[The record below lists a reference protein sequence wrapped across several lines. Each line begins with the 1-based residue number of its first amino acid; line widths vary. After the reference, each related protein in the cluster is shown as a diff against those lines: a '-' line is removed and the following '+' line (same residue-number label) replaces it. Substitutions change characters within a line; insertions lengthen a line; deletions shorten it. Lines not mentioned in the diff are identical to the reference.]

1 VYRLKAINERRL
13 KVSISLVGQH
23 MADIPFSSIRRIFER
38 AAKLA
43 SRGTEVIN
51 FGIGRPDFDTPEHI
65 KAAAKKALDQGL
77 VHYAPNTGIPELR
90 RALADSIREYKHVK
104 YDPDTEILVTAGG
117 QEAIYLS
124 LRAFL
129 NPGDEILVPDPGYT
143 QFASAIRLAGGKG
156 IPMPLVADNNFMP
169 DLAEATKL
177 IRPKTRGIII
187 NSPHNPTGAVL
198 NPDQVDAI
206 GNFARDY
213 GLVVFSDEAYD
224 RILYPGA
231 KFKSPAAL
239 PNMKNQTAIWG
250 SLSKTYAMTG
260 WRIGYLAAPHK
271 LIRAAI
277 KMQQNVLLSACSFAQ
292 AGAVAALDGPQVC
305 VDKMVL
311 EFDRRREIILKGIEE
326 IPCFYC
332 PTKPRGAF
340 YVFARHDSVGLDSK
354 ELADRILDKAGVA
367 VIPGTPFGERG
378 EGYLRISYA
387 TSQAACKEGMT
398 RIAEVMQKLK
408 ISTGTTT

>member
-1 VYRLKAINERRL
+1 M
-13 KVSISLVGQH
+13 SIPLVGHH
-23 MADIPFSSIRRIFER
+23 MGDIPFSSIRRIFER

-43 SRGTEVIN
+43 AQGTKIIN

-65 KAAAKKALDQGL
+65 KKAAKKALDQGL

-90 RALADSIREYKHVK
+90 QALADSISHYKRVQ
-104 YDPDTEILVTAGG
+104 YDPDTELMVTAGG

-156 IPMPLVADNNFMP
+156 IPMPLETENNFMP
-169 DLAEATKL
+169 DLAAAAKL
-177 IRPKTRGIII
+177 IRPQTRGMII

-198 NPDQVDAI
+198 DPDQVDAI
-206 GNFARDY
+206 GNFAQAH

-224 RILYPGA
+224 RILYPGIE
-231 KFKSPAAL
+231 FKSPSAL
-239 PNMKNQTAIWG
+239 PGMKTQTVIWG

-260 WRIGYLAAPHK
+260 WRIGYLAAPRE
-271 LIRAAI
+271 LIQAAV

-292 AGAVAALDGPQVC
+292 AGAVAALAGSQLC
-305 VDKMVL
+305 VDQMVA
-311 EFDRRREIILKGIEE
+311 EFNQRREIILAAIAEN
-326 IPCFYC
+326 PYLSC
-332 PTKPRGAF
+332 PATPRGAF
-340 YVFARHDSVGLDSK
+340 YAFVRHDAVVGLGSA
-354 ELADRILDKAGVA
+354 ELADTILDKAGVA

-387 TSQAACKEGMT
+387 TSQAACQEGMN
-398 RIAEVMQKLK
+398 RIAEVLGKL
-408 ISTGTTT
+408 